1 VRFLI
6 DMPLSPELAT
16 WLRERGHEA
25 DHASAVGLHSAKD
38 QRIIEIAREQNR
50 IIITADLDYPQ
61 LLAVSRAKDPGV
73 ILFRGGNYNEQEM
86 LRLLE
91 RVLERSPKD
100 KLHHAV
106 TVVDKTRIRRCPWPI
121 E

>member
-1 VRFLI
+1 MRFLI
-6 DMPLSPELAT
+6 DMPLSPELAS

-25 DHASAVGLHSAKD
+25 DHASAVGLHNAKD

-73 ILFRGGNYNEQEM
+73 ILLRGGNYNEAQG
-86 LRLLE
+86 RGPVG
-91 RVLERSPKD
+91 RCVLD
-100 KLHHAV
+100 
-106 TVVDKTRIRRCPWPI
+106 
-121 E
+121 